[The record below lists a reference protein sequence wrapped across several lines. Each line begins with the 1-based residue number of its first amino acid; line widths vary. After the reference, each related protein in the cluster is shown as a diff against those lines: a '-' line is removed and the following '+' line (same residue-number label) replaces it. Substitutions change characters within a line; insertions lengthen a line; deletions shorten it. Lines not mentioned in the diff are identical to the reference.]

1 MSITSHCQVMIYI
14 VVLLGKSLFCLSG
27 RLQLREDFHN
37 NFKIKVWLTHMVV
50 MVCKKMNNILYSIAR
65 LPTSFPKSV
74 FPRQPMSDT

>member
-27 RLQLREDFHN
+27 RLQLCEDFHN
-37 NFKIKVWLTHMVV
+37 NFTIKVWLTHTVV
-50 MVCKKMNNILYSIAR
+50 MVCKKMNNIFYSIAR
-65 LPTSFPKSV
+65 LPTSFPNSV